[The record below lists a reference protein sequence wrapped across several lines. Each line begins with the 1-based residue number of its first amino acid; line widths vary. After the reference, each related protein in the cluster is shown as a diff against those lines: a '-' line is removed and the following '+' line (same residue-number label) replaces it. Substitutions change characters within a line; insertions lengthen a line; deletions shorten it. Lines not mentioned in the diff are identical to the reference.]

1 MMMTMMM
8 KIFPVNVCGVFTLDQ
23 MNAFYKFTEIFGPD
37 HLGYFRNRVQRNFR
51 KNNKKYR

>member
-1 MMMTMMM
+1 MMTMMM
-8 KIFPVNVCGVFTLDQ
+8 KLSPVNVCGVFTLDQ